1 MNNLFIF
8 LPKNMAKKENKTISE
23 TVENVKTEVK
33 EYYNWKNMTIRY
45 IILWFL
51 ILLLV
56 IQFIL
61 PHKKNKKDT
70 VDELNSES
78 IATKNVEEVTFNF
91 LWDEVNLSDMDSDTK
106 IKFDKIIKKLQS
118 DIDYKYTLSQYY
130 LPEVYKT
137 FDKYNIPVEFSYI
150 AILNDFQQPYW
161 QMEKDLREYYGL
173 IISTDIDE
181 TLNVKK
187 VSEATTMYFSDL
199 YKEFKDWNLVLI
211 AYFMWLDELEEEM
224 DTQWIKKFEDLYVK
238 NEIKEKYF
246 QIMAY
251 SYIFQNLDEFINTDN
266 LSLYE
271 PKNTERISVSEIK
284 DLVKRAKKNKYSYK
298 EIKELNPRILWNS
311 LPKWKREILVNK

>member
-1 MNNLFIF
+1 ME
-8 LPKNMAKKENKTISE
+8 KKENKTISE
-23 TVENVKTEVK
+23 TVENVKEEAK
-33 EYYNWKNMTIRY
+33 EYYKWKNMVVRY

-51 ILLLV
+51 VILLIL
-56 IQFIL
+56 QFIL
-61 PHKKNKKDT
+61 PHKKNRNKS
-70 VDELNSES
+70 VEELTPES
-78 IATKNVEEVTFNF
+78 IEAGNIEEITFNF
-91 LWDEVNLSDMDSDTK
+91 LWDEISLSKMDSDTK

-130 LPEVYKT
+130 LSEVYET
-137 FDKYNIPVEFSYI
+137 FDESKVPVELSYI

-173 IISTDIDE
+173 IISTDVDE

-187 VSEATTMYFSDL
+187 VSEATAMYFSDL
-199 YKEFKDWNLVLI
+199 YKKFKDWNLVLI
-211 AYFMWLDELEEEM
+211 AYLMWTDELEQQM
-224 DTQWIKKFEDLYVK
+224 NLQWVKHFVDLYIT
-238 NEIKEKYF
+238 NDIKEKYL

-251 SYIFQNLDEFINTDN
+251 SYIFQNLDEFIDKDN

-271 PKNTERISVSEIK
+271 QKSTERISVSDIK

-311 LPKWKREILVNK
+311 LPKWKREILVNN

>member
-1 MNNLFIF
+1 
-8 LPKNMAKKENKTISE
+8 MAKKENKTISE
-23 TVENVKTEVK
+23 TVENVKEEAK
-33 EYYNWKNMTIRY
+33 EYYKWKNMVVRY

-51 ILLLV
+51 VILLIL
-56 IQFIL
+56 QFIL
-61 PHKKNKKDT
+61 PHKKNKKESI
-70 VDELNSES
+70 DELNQES
-78 IATKNVEEVTFNF
+78 METGKAEEIIFDF
-91 LWDEVNLSDMDSDTK
+91 LWDEVSLSKMDSDTK

-118 DIDYKYTLSQYY
+118 DIDYKYTLYQYY
-130 LPEVYKT
+130 LPEVYET
-137 FDKYNIPVEFSYI
+137 FDESKVPVELSYI

-187 VSEATTMYFSDL
+187 VSEATAMYFSDL
-199 YKEFKDWNLVLI
+199 YKKFKDWNLVLI
-211 AYFMWLDELEEEM
+211 AYLMWTDELEQQM
-224 DTQWIKKFEDLYVK
+224 NLQWVKHFEDLYIT
-238 NEIKEKYF
+238 NDIKEKYL

-251 SYIFQNLDEFINTDN
+251 SYIFQNLDEFIDKDN

-271 PKNTERISVSEIK
+271 QKSTERISVSDIK

-311 LPKWKREILVNK
+311 LPKWKREILVSR

>member
-1 MNNLFIF
+1 
-8 LPKNMAKKENKTISE
+8 MAKKENKTISE
-23 TVENVKTEVK
+23 TVENVKEEAK
-33 EYYNWKNMTIRY
+33 EYYKWKNMVVRY

-51 ILLLV
+51 VILLIL
-56 IQFIL
+56 QFIL
-61 PHKKNKKDT
+61 PHKKNKKESI
-70 VDELNSES
+70 DELNQES
-78 IATKNVEEVTFNF
+78 METGKAEEIIFDF
-91 LWDEVNLSDMDSDTK
+91 LWDEVSLSKMDSDTK

-130 LPEVYKT
+130 LPEVYET
-137 FDKYNIPVEFSYI
+137 FDESKVPVELSYI

-187 VSEATTMYFSDL
+187 VSEATAMYFSDL
-199 YKEFKDWNLVLI
+199 YKKFKDWNLVLI
-211 AYFMWLDELEEEM
+211 AYLMWTDELEQQM
-224 DTQWIKKFEDLYVK
+224 NLQWVKHFEDLYIT
-238 NEIKEKYF
+238 NDIKEKYL

-251 SYIFQNLDEFINTDN
+251 SYIFQNIDEFIDKDN

-271 PKNTERISVSEIK
+271 PKSTERISVSDIK

-311 LPKWKREILVNK
+311 LPKWKREILVSR